1 MFQHFLNLF
10 FGNVVLG
17 DVLHVA
23 AGIVVQVPAD
33 LPEPHRS
40 PHAEPIIAIAIRR
53 AMPHSDRPYALPRSV
68 RPYTH
73 LSRNE
78 ARNLHAPP
86 RRAGA
91 TRPRCQTGPRQ
102 PLSSGCRASR
112 ALRIRCPSVTTVGG
126 GILKSTFRITVRMDQ
141 PIEKAVRLTVTD
153 QASQTQA
160 DREAWRACTPEERLN
175 AVEALRLQAGKFLY
189 EYPTRLRRL
198 LTVT

>member
-1 MFQHFLNLF
+1 MPAS
-10 FGNVVLG
+10 
-17 DVLHVA
+17 A
-23 AGIVVQVPAD
+23 ANCTCV
-33 LPEPHRS
+33 
-40 PHAEPIIAIAIRR
+40 
-53 AMPHSDRPYALPRSV
+53 
-68 RPYTH
+68 
-73 LSRNE
+73 
-78 ARNLHAPP
+78 
-86 RRAGA
+86 
-91 TRPRCQTGPRQ
+91 
-102 PLSSGCRASR
+102 GCRAFR

-160 DREAWRACTPEERLN
+160 DREAWRACTPEERLD